1 MAVNCW
7 VSPSDFELLAG
18 AISIETSVAAVTVR
32 TVLAEMPEEG
42 WTAESVA
49 DPAAI
54 VVARPLLP
62 AALLIV
68 ATGVAEEDQVT
79 AEVRSWVVA
88 SV

>member
-32 TVLAEMPEEG
+32 TVLAAMPDDG
-42 WTAESVA
+42 WMAVMVA
-49 DPAAI
+49 LPLETLF
-54 VVARPLLP
+54 ARPLLP